1 MMMSSTSLLFFI
13 IGLGLCQC
21 QYDDYDYPGGDPGS
35 GDYGSVTTAAPATT
49 KKPSVTTKAP
59 TTTSGKTV
67 VFPKLK
73 SPIAGYKFTKVFG
86 VAVFVHNS
94 VSDAKLQHA
103 ASIMAEWLDNDEDG
117 CVDTPVI
124 LKHLL
129 RKDKPAFAVVR
140 KNKSPD
146 NWAVPFNNKKFECS
160 APQKE
165 AETRPECTGVKG
177 TNDCVDATLEEVWH
191 IIQGQG
197 YAPAFK
203 KYFWMGDP
211 GLDMAT
217 KFKNVNSTLATLTD
231 AARGQI
237 PRVPSV
243 PKGGKFPA
251 TAYYTYDDKTCE
263 FTCNAIEYWWWSTAS
278 ITGLLNNRSSVKRE
292 FKYYLPEVFKAKDP
306 KMYALIT
313 DTTKGYRLP
322 TRPPNGKYTGKK
334 TCASGANVI

>member
-35 GDYGSVTTAAPATT
+35 GDYGSGTTAAPATT

-146 NWAVPFNNKKFECS
+146 NWAVPFNNK
-160 APQKE
+160 
-165 AETRPECTGVKG
+165 
-177 TNDCVDATLEEVWH
+177 
-191 IIQGQG
+191 
-197 YAPAFK
+197 
-203 KYFWMGDP
+203 
-211 GLDMAT
+211 
-217 KFKNVNSTLATLTD
+217 NSTLATLTD

>member
-1 MMMSSTSLLFFI
+1 MARVTAKN
-13 IGLGLCQC
+13 
-21 QYDDYDYPGGDPGS
+21 DPEKEAVLDVCVRGFEEVQKKQK
-35 GDYGSVTTAAPATT
+35 GNPATT
-49 KKPSVTTKAP
+49 SVLDYI
-59 TTTSGKTV
+59 GKV
-67 VFPKLK
+67 RRLK
-73 SPIAGYKFTKVFG
+73 
-86 VAVFVHNS
+86 
-94 VSDAKLQHA
+94 
-103 ASIMAEWLDNDEDG
+103 
-117 CVDTPVI
+117 
-124 LKHLL
+124 
-129 RKDKPAFAVVR
+129 KDKPAFAVVR

-160 APQKE
+160 APQKDF
-165 AETRPECTGVKG
+165 ETRPECTGVKG

-251 TAYYTYDDKTCE
+251 T
-263 FTCNAIEYWWWSTAS
+263 
-278 ITGLLNNRSSVKRE
+278 V
-292 FKYYLPEVFKAKDP
+292 
-306 KMYALIT
+306 
-313 DTTKGYRLP
+313 
-322 TRPPNGKYTGKK
+322 
-334 TCASGANVI
+334 

>member
-59 TTTSGKTV
+59 TTSSSKTV

-103 ASIMAEWLDNDEDG
+103 ASIMAEWLDNNEDG

-165 AETRPECTGVKG
+165 FETRPECTGVKG

-251 TAYYTYDDKTCE
+251 T
-263 FTCNAIEYWWWSTAS
+263 
-278 ITGLLNNRSSVKRE
+278 V
-292 FKYYLPEVFKAKDP
+292 
-306 KMYALIT
+306 
-313 DTTKGYRLP
+313 
-322 TRPPNGKYTGKK
+322 
-334 TCASGANVI
+334 